1 MKMILTNYYQGIV
14 AERESKEKYTDS
26 SSIGHRDFPS
36 ARATED
42 HLFLGSRSCLCACQ
56 SAASEWTRTRRKKT
70 GEEEGRGPRS
80 RERARWN
87 EADKASYRGGAGP
100 DGIALPVSCLSRHV
114 LASPTRNRLGYLDDS
129 FLVLVPIQGERGG
142 SWPRLPSSP
151 PGLQGPRPMSLVLT
165 SSPSLFLP
173 PSADPLFPPSPPFLF
188 EVVDR
193 QTGRSEKSREDSARS
208 SCATRLYNR
217 IVSNDGYEI
226 TSPRHRVIH
235 ERNRLGGGR

>member
-1 MKMILTNYYQGIV
+1 MENLKIHNFRNCDIPTNVQQTTFLIRLSARMKMILTNYYQGIV

-87 EADKASYRGGAGP
+87 ETDKASYRGGAGP

-165 SSPSLFLP
+165 SSPSLFLL
-173 PSADPLFPPSPPFLF
+173 SSLGRSSLSSLSPFL
-188 EVVDR
+188 VR
-193 QTGRSEKSREDSARS
+193 
-208 SCATRLYNR
+208 
-217 IVSNDGYEI
+217 
-226 TSPRHRVIH
+226 
-235 ERNRLGGGR
+235 GG

>member
-1 MKMILTNYYQGIV
+1 MILTNYYQGIV

-26 SSIGHRDFPS
+26 SSIGHCDFPS

-165 SSPSLFLP
+165 SSPSLFLSP
-173 PSADPLFPPSPPFLF
+173 PSSSLSSLLPRPILSFLPLS
-188 EVVDR
+188 
-193 QTGRSEKSREDSARS
+193 SSRWLIGAVKNRAR
-208 SCATRLYNR
+208 
-217 IVSNDGYEI
+217 I
-226 TSPRHRVIH
+226 PRGLLAQRVIQS
-235 ERNRLGGGR
+235 NRFQ

>member
-1 MKMILTNYYQGIV
+1 MQQTTFLIRLSARMKMILTNYYQGIV

-165 SSPSLFLP
+165 SSPSLSSLLPRPILSFLP
-173 PSADPLFPPSPPFLF
+173 LPLSC
-188 EVVDR
+188 
-193 QTGRSEKSREDSARS
+193 SRW
-208 SCATRLYNR
+208 L
-217 IVSNDGYEI
+217 IG
-226 TSPRHRVIH
+226 
-235 ERNRLGGGR
+235 RLGAVKNRARIPRGLLAQRGYTIESFPMMDTR